1 MDLDAQGI
9 QFVFNLNFLG
19 LYHHSSLSSD
29 IVNRNL
35 STKKKLLKNDKS
47 SLTRTFWEKSLRKK
61 PLDHFGK

>member
-35 STKKKLLKNDKS
+35 STKKAI
-47 SLTRTFWEKSLRKK
+47 EK
-61 PLDHFGK
+61 